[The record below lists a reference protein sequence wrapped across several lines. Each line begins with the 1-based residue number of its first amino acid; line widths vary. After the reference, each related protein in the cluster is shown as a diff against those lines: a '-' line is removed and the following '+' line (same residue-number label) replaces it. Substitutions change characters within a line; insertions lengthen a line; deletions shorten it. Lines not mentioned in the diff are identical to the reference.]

1 MPQNEEKIKAQK
13 ERIVSSWILLNH
25 LVNLVPIY
33 NPSSLLEISY
43 VKQLEKTKRI
53 PIPSV

>member
-43 VKQLEKTKRI
+43 VKQLEKNKRI